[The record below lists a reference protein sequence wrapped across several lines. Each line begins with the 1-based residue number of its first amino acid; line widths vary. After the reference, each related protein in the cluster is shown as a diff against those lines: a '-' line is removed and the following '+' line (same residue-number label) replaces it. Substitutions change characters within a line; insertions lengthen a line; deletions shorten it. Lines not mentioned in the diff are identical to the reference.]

1 MQVKLLIKQ
10 NNINL
15 NWKLA
20 QPKIRSI
27 AFVSPVHHKLSY
39 RLKILP
45 AGTPAILPPRR
56 IRIRARPDQT
66 NLHDAFHTIKVVTIW
81 TSRTLNRQNSRGSLS
96 YITEDFTHSISCI
109 FCYTKGK
116 GRKNSTFPTVL
127 AKLSLQQGP
136 FLMEKLNK
144 NVLFVA
150 FVNGVLLQKYWRN
163 TELIC
168 FK

>member
-27 AFVSPVHHKLSY
+27 AFASPVHHKLSY

-45 AGTPAILPPRR
+45 AGTPTILPPRR

-66 NLHDAFHTIKVVTIW
+66 NLHDAFHTIKVVTSW
-81 TSRTLNRQNSRGSLS
+81 TSRTLNKQNSRGSLS
-96 YITEDFTHSISCI
+96 YITEGFTHSISYI
-109 FCYTKGK
+109 FCYTKRKRKKKLHISNCSSKIIFATGTLPYGK
-116 GRKNSTFPTVL
+116 IIY
-127 AKLSLQQGP
+127 
-136 FLMEKLNK
+136 K

-150 FVNGVLLQKYWRN
+150 FVNGVLLQN
-163 TELIC
+163 IGGIQN
-168 FK
+168 

>member
-45 AGTPAILPPRR
+45 AGTPTILPPRR

-66 NLHDAFHTIKVVTIW
+66 NLHDAFHMIKVVTSW
-81 TSRTLNRQNSRGSLS
+81 TSRTLNKQNSRGSLS
-96 YITEDFTHSISCI
+96 YITEGFTHSISCI

-116 GRKNSTFPTVL
+116 GTKNSTFPTVWT
-127 AKLSLQQGP
+127 KLSLHQV
-136 FLMEKLNK
+136 FF
-144 NVLFVA
+144 LFVA
-150 FVNGVLLQKYWRN
+150 LVNGVLLQN
-163 TELIC
+163 TGRFYGELSLKETFVFIGQT
-168 FK
+168 

>member
-27 AFVSPVHHKLSY
+27 AFASPVHHKLSY

-45 AGTPAILPPRR
+45 AGTPTILPPRR

-66 NLHDAFHTIKVVTIW
+66 NLHDAFHTIKVVTSW
-81 TSRTLNRQNSRGSLS
+81 TSRTLNKQNSRGSLS
-96 YITEDFTHSISCI
+96 YITEGFTHSISYI
-109 FCYTKGK
+109 SATQKGK

-136 FLMEKLNK
+136 FLMEKLYIK
-144 NVLFVA
+144 MFYLWP
-150 FVNGVLLQKYWRN
+150 L
-163 TELIC
+163 
-168 FK
+168 